1 MHASFSFFDWTLALG
16 ASICG
21 ASFSVTHI
29 FPKELLLV
37 NLVTLNSLVPN
48 WTAPCAYIVV
58 ANSTLNF
65 ELEHL
70 ECLFVDNAFAVDAGT
85 VELLALRCCHLLVFL
100 HPIKFSC
107 VRLAKQ
113 SDKLRLYWPY
123 FARGSRTVNLADL
136 VVIND
141 NLEVV
146 NHALSVKLV
155 RFRNVQRI
163 LVLFRQWFVADR
175 TRELIRNLT
184 GDEWLVECVFHCA
197 KDYYFK

>member
-1 MHASFSFFDWTLALG
+1 
-16 ASICG
+16 
-21 ASFSVTHI
+21 
-29 FPKELLLV
+29 
-37 NLVTLNSLVPN
+37 
-48 WTAPCAYIVV
+48 
-58 ANSTLNF
+58 
-65 ELEHL
+65 
-70 ECLFVDNAFAVDAGT
+70 
-85 VELLALRCCHLLVFL
+85 VELLALRCCHLLVLL

-123 FARGSRTVNLADL
+123 FARGSRTVNLVDL

-163 LVLFRQWFVADR
+163 LVLFRQGFVTDR
-175 TRELIRNLT
+175 TRRLIRNLT
-184 GDEWLVECVFHCA
+184 RDEWLAECVFHCA